1 MAMHCAYHPD
11 REPVGACVACGKLI
25 CADCKATLGGKIYCT
40 PCADKLFVQ
49 KEEAAAAATTTAA
62 AATAATVETP
72 TKSAAKA
79 TKEKPAETIVKK
91 EEPAAEK
98 HVINN
103 SGRGAESVLPA
114 ELKGWNWGAFFLN
127 WIWGIGNSTWIAL
140 LCFIPLVNIVMIFI
154 LGARGNEWAWRNKTW
169 DSVEHFRKTQRTWK
183 RWGVALFIIG
193 VVIGVIYAIIAAVSL
208 MGMGINV
215 SL

>member
-1 MAMHCAYHPD
+1 MAMRCAYHPD

-25 CADCKATLGGKIYCT
+25 CADCKAVLGGKIYCT
-40 PCADKLFVQ
+40 QCADKLFVQ
-49 KEEAAAAATTTAA
+49 RQPETGAAPAAAAAAA
-62 AATAATVETP
+62 PVAPA
-72 TKSAAKA
+72 
-79 TKEKPAETIVKK
+79 EKPAKPAAETTKKQETETIIRE
-91 EEPAAEK
+91 EEPATSE
-98 HVINN
+98 
-103 SGRGAESVLPA
+103 SGQGSASVLPD

-140 LCFIPLVNIVMIFI
+140 LCLIPFVNIIMIFV
-154 LGARGNEWAWRNKTW
+154 LGAKGSEWAWQNKKW

-193 VVIGVIYAIIAAVSL
+193 IVLGVIYAIIIAAISL
-208 MGMGINV
+208 MGIGSVNF